1 MTGVGLLF
9 YLPLGC
15 WLYVVCE
22 EDSSE
27 QPAEAQLGCSEQT
40 VRVIRKSLFFNFPR
54 RASHRNNDPS
64 KRMW

>member
-27 QPAEAQLGCSEQT
+27 QPAEAQLLNLAAQ
-40 VRVIRKSLFFNFPR
+40 
-54 RASHRNNDPS
+54 S
-64 KRMW
+64 KPCKTE